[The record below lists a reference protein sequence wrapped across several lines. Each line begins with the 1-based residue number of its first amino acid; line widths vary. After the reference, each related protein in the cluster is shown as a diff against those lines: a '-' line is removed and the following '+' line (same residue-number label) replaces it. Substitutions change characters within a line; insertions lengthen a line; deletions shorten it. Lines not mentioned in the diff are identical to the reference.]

1 MGLGPRCVIGEFD
14 QCILQSL
21 GPRNLQLG
29 LNLIHTPICTH
40 YIMLLNCFELNR
52 LFYLPRNVL
61 IIYKIHTFKKTANN
75 HFEKAVF
82 LNVSE
87 MHIKNP
93 ENVFHFVFVPRH
105 SS

>member
-1 MGLGPRCVIGEFD
+1 MYTAIFRPWKLTVRPKSNTHSH
-14 QCILQSL
+14 LYSL
-21 GPRNLQLG
+21 
-29 LNLIHTPICTH
+29 
-40 YIMLLNCFELNR
+40 YMLLNCFELNR

-93 ENVFHFVFVPRH
+93 ENVFHFAFVPRH